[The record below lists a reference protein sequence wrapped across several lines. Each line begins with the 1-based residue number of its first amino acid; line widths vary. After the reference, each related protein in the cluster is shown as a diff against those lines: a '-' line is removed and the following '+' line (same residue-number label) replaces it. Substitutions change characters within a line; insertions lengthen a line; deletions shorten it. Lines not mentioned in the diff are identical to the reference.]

1 MLTQPTMSTMDC
13 NELWQK
19 VLGEVELQISRPNFI
34 TWFKNSSILEKKD
47 GTVIIGLPNNFAR
60 EWVENKYHNVIFG
73 TLRTIDSGIR
83 KVEYILT
90 KDSIKLVSSAKK
102 STANTTY
109 TETSSQ
115 LAFNELIIDPN
126 TNLNPHHTLNSFIV
140 GSSNEMAYAAAMGI
154 IKEIGTKYNPLFIYG
169 GVGVGKTHLMQ
180 ALGNEIVKLYRNKV
194 RARYVTSEKF
204 TNDVIWAMKNK
215 RMDSIKEKYRAIDVL
230 IVDDIQFI
238 AGKARTEEEFFHTF
252 NTLYEQNK
260 QIIISS
266 DRSPKF
272 IPILEERLRSRFEG
286 GMIVDIGYPDFEL
299 KAAVLRA
306 KLTEKKAELS
316 DEVITE
322 IVQKVKKGFRELEGI
337 LNRILF
343 YQQVKNLII
352 TPKLAE
358 QIIAEVIKTP
368 QKNIHPDVI
377 IQTVSDFFEVPTA
390 DIISHSRKQQIVEPR
405 QIAIYLL
412 RDMLDLSYPFIG
424 EKLGK
429 RDHTTVLYAYE
440 KISQELTRN
449 QTLSQKI
456 LSIRE
461 ILNKAY
467 V

>member
-1 MLTQPTMSTMDC
+1 MSTMDC

-47 GTVIIGLPNNFAR
+47 GTVTVGLPNNFAR
-60 EWVENKYHNVIFG
+60 EWVENKYHNTIFG

-90 KDSIKLVSSAKK
+90 KDSAKLTHGVKK
-102 STANTTY
+102 AGSDRPY
-109 TETSSQ
+109 TDSSSQ

-180 ALGNEIVKLYRNKV
+180 ALGNEVVKLYHNKV

-230 IVDDIQFI
+230 IIDDIQFI

-252 NTLYEQNK
+252 NALYEERK

-306 KLTEKKAELS
+306 KLAEKKAELS
-316 DEVITE
+316 DEVIAE
-322 IVQKVKKGFRELEGI
+322 IVNKVKKGFRELEGI

-390 DIISHSRKQQIVEPR
+390 DIMSHSRKQQVVEPR

-412 RDMLDLSYPFIG
+412 RDILDLSYPFIG

-440 KISQELTRN
+440 KISQEMTRN

-461 ILNKAY
+461 MLNKAY

>member
-1 MLTQPTMSTMDC
+1 MSTMDC
-13 NELWQK
+13 NELWEK

-34 TWFKNSSILEKKD
+34 TWFKNSSILERKD
-47 GTVIIGLPNNFAR
+47 GTITVGLPNNFAR
-60 EWVENKYHNVIFG
+60 EWVENKYHTVIFG

-90 KDSIKLVSSAKK
+90 KDSIKLASGARKQSGGVAY
-102 STANTTY
+102 AEPN
-109 TETSSQ
+109 SQ
-115 LAFNELIIDPN
+115 LVFNELIIDPN
-126 TNLNPHHTLNSFIV
+126 TNLNPHHTITSFIV

-154 IKEIGTKYNPLFIYG
+154 TREIGTKYNPLFIYG
-169 GVGVGKTHLMQ
+169 GVGVGKTHLIQ
-180 ALGNEIVKLYRNKV
+180 ALGNEVVKLYRGKV

-204 TNDVIWAMKNK
+204 TNEVIWAMKNK
-215 RMDSIKEKYRAIDVL
+215 RMESIKEKYRMVDVL
-230 IVDDIQFI
+230 IIDDIQFI

-252 NTLYEQNK
+252 NALHEENK

-306 KLTEKKAELS
+306 KLAEKKAELS

-322 IVQKVKKGFRELEGI
+322 IVNKVKKGFRELEGI

-390 DIISHSRKQQIVEPR
+390 DIMSHSRKQQVVEPR

-412 RDMLDLSYPFIG
+412 RDILDLSYPFIG

-440 KISQELTRN
+440 KIAQEMMRN
-449 QTLSQKI
+449 QTLNQKI

-461 ILNKAY
+461 MLNKTY